1 MAKKANEKSIEW
13 IDFEKEIGKHMKGKL
28 IQYNGP
34 GIGFPI
40 VLILIGIYIIGMENR
55 WFPEVSVWAVIL
67 IGFGIMLL
75 AGRTRCSNIK

>member
-1 MAKKANEKSIEW
+1 MAKKAKKKSVEW
-13 IDFEKEIGKHMKGKL
+13 NDFEKEIGKHMKGKL

-40 VLILIGIYIIGMENR
+40 VLILIGIYIIGMDSG
-55 WFPEVSVWAVIL
+55 WLPEVSVWAIIL

-75 AGRTRCSNIK
+75 TGKSSCTERK